1 MSYSTKVDRSYT
13 FDQRG
18 KRLRESLST
27 FITLHKARV
36 LYYWEVA
43 ANTKLFKD
51 SSLGNAVFI
60 FEGIGYKI

>member
-1 MSYSTKVDRSYT
+1 MSI
-13 FDQRG
+13 
-18 KRLRESLST
+18 
-27 FITLHKARV
+27 FITLHRARV

-60 FEGIGYKI
+60 FEGIGYKIRVFVHYNIWTKKWIKMKVR

>member
-1 MSYSTKVDRSYT
+1 MSI
-13 FDQRG
+13 
-18 KRLRESLST
+18 
-27 FITLHKARV
+27 FITPHKTRV

-60 FEGIGYKI
+60 FEGIGHKIRVFVHYSIWTKKWIKMKVR